1 MKIKSIRK
9 VKKIAGKKVL
19 LRVDFNIPM
28 ENGHIQDD
36 YKIVASLPTIR
47 FLLRYKS
54 KIIIATHLGRPDG
67 EKIKKYSLKPGAKRL
82 RELLG
87 EKNHPVS
94 RVKFINDCIGFKV
107 GNEVSKLKE
116 GEILML
122 ENLRFYK
129 EEQKDNKEFAKQLA
143 NLADIYINDAFAN
156 SHRKHASMN
165 AIQKYLPAY
174 AGLLLEEEIKN
185 LYKIIHPKKPLI
197 VVIGGA
203 KIKTKIRLL
212 KKISKKGAK
221 ILIGGALANN
231 FLKAHNLEIGQS
243 LIDKASLSFAK
254 KFKKKNILL
263 PIDVLVRQAKEAKG
277 KPEVKSVDK
286 VGKEDIILDIG
297 PETIRLFSN
306 HIKKAKTIIWNGPMG
321 KFEEEHFKHGSL
333 AIARVVAARARGWAF
348 GVVGG
353 GDTIKIL
360 KMTKM
365 QDYVDWISTGGGAM
379 ITYLSGEPMPGL
391 KQIVK

>member
-231 FLKAHNLEIGQS
+231 FLKAYNLEIGQS